1 MRYFIATYTS
11 KPNGSY
17 DEAVKVERNLKN
29 KDLATASVIMD
40 FKERKVLKLRL
51 EDGTVGDKNWDR
63 VWLYYHQHYKTMI
76 EDLGR
81 LNGYKIEIET
91 EADPS

>member
-1 MRYFIATYTS
+1 MRYFIATYST
-11 KPNGSY
+11 KPDGTY
-17 DEAVKVERNLKN
+17 DEAVKVDNKLKKN
-29 KDLATASVIMD
+29 DLATANVIMD
-40 FKERKVLKLRL
+40 FKDRKVLKLRL

-76 EDLGR
+76 EDLGK
-81 LNGYKIEIET
+81 LNGYEIEIET

>member
-1 MRYFIATYTS
+1 MRYFIATYAQ
-11 KPNGSY
+11 KANGSF
-17 DEAVKVERNLKN
+17 DEAVRVDKRLRNR
-29 KDLATASVIMD
+29 DLAEASVIMD
-40 FKERKVLKLRL
+40 FKERKVVKLRL

-63 VWLYYHQHYKTMI
+63 VWLYYHQHYKDLI

-81 LNGYKIEIET
+81 ANGYEVEIET